1 MIGWIKMLRLVGM
14 IGVSVMGMHGEA
26 VAGGDLFDDLFAP
39 YLDRRDTVTPGAGN
53 AKDTNAAVHVIDPW
67 PPLVGARNIP
77 GDGKRAVDAIRRYRQ
92 GPDPAAQNEAASPIA
107 LPIPTGLL
115 PGNIGSDTPAA
126 GSALAS
132 PAGRP

>member
-1 MIGWIKMLRLVGM
+1 MDSMFRF
-14 IGVSVMGMHGEA
+14 IGVVGLSVLAMHGGA

-39 YLDRRDTVTPGAGN
+39 YLERRDTVTPGAGN
-53 AKDTNAAVHVIDPW
+53 AKDTNAATHVIDPW
-67 PPLVGARNIP
+67 PPYVGARNIP

-92 GPDPAAQNEAASPIA
+92 GADPAPQNETANPAA

-115 PGNIGSDTPAA
+115 PGNIGSDASAA

-132 PAGRP
+132 PSGRP